1 MIEILKVYNVEK
13 TSCSKTYKQHLFVC
27 KKDACIRVL
36 VYGYY
41 EVSEGTVQT
50 CLEQSPL
57 GRKMAG
63 LGGRLFFTFHHLV
76 LILYVENE
84 LIL

>member
-13 TSCSKTYKQHLFVC
+13 TSCSKTYKQYLFVC
-27 KKDACIRVL
+27 KKDTRVL

-41 EVSEGTVQT
+41 EVSEGTIQT

-57 GRKMAG
+57 GRKM
-63 LGGRLFFTFHHLV
+63 GGRWQGVGAGYFSLSIF
-76 LILYVENE
+76 
-84 LIL
+84 